1 MTSPVVLSLGLVGH
15 MVGNEASVKMDS
27 YQFLAGLLNA
37 GPDANRSED
46 SQAGLPYMC
55 FWVAVSQSWE
65 IQRHLAWRLR
75 AGLAC
80 NAKVRYVI

>member
-1 MTSPVVLSLGLVGH
+1 

-46 SQAGLPYMC
+46 SQAGLPDISNNVGSVKC
-55 FWVAVSQSWE
+55 FLSALLPSLRRVLFLVLLWP
-65 IQRHLAWRLR
+65 LLWRLR
-75 AGLAC
+75 LVC
-80 NAKVRYVI
+80 NLSVGFSPT